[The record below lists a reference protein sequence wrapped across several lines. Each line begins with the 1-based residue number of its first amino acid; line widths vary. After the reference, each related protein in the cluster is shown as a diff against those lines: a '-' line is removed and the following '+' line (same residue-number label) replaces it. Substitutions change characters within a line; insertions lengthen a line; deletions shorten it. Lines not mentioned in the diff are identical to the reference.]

1 MINFDYKN
9 KVAVVTGGTS
19 GIGLATVR
27 ILLKSGA
34 KVAFCARSRE
44 RLLEVE
50 SKLKLEFSNDQV
62 FAKALSV
69 LDQKEVNKFA
79 KDVESQFGKCDL
91 LVNNAGQGMI
101 STFDKTDDDDWKSE
115 YELKI
120 FSQIYPIRA
129 FQSMLKKENGSVVV
143 VNSLLAIQPEQHMI
157 CTSSARA
164 AVQNLV
170 KTLSFEFAPQVRF
183 NSILLGLIKT
193 NQWES
198 RFEDRED
205 KSINRNDWYQNLALN
220 KGIPLGRLGN
230 PEEVASA
237 IAFLGSSD
245 SSYITGAQLEIS
257 GGLSKHI

>member
-69 LDQKEVNKFA
+69 LDQNEVNKFS

-91 LVNNAGQGMI
+91 LVNNAGQ
-101 STFDKTDDDDWKSE
+101 
-115 YELKI
+115 
-120 FSQIYPIRA
+120 
-129 FQSMLKKENGSVVV
+129 
-143 VNSLLAIQPEQHMI
+143 
-157 CTSSARA
+157 
-164 AVQNLV
+164 
-170 KTLSFEFAPQVRF
+170 
-183 NSILLGLIKT
+183 
-193 NQWES
+193 
-198 RFEDRED
+198 
-205 KSINRNDWYQNLALN
+205 
-220 KGIPLGRLGN
+220 
-230 PEEVASA
+230 
-237 IAFLGSSD
+237 
-245 SSYITGAQLEIS
+245 
-257 GGLSKHI
+257 

>member
-79 KDVESQFGKCDL
+79 KDVESQFGKCNL

-164 AVQNLV
+164 AVQNLI
-170 KTLSFEFAPQVRF
+170 KSLSVEFAPHIRF

>member
-79 KDVESQFGKCDL
+79 KDVESQFGKCNL

-170 KTLSFEFAPQVRF
+170 KTLSVEFAPQVRF

>member
-69 LDQKEVNKFA
+69 LDQNEVSKFS

-101 STFDKTDDDDWKSE
+101 SRFDTTDDDDWKSE
-115 YELKI
+115 FELKI

-164 AVQNLV
+164 AVQNLI
-170 KTLSFEFAPQVRF
+170 KTLSIEFAPQIRF

-245 SSYITGAQLEIS
+245 ASYITGAQLEIS

>member
-69 LDQKEVNKFA
+69 LDQNEVEKFS
-79 KDVESQFGKCDL
+79 KDVESKFGKCDL

-101 STFDKTDDDDWKSE
+101 SAFDTTDDDDWKSE

-164 AVQNLV
+164 AVQNLI
-170 KTLSFEFAPQVRF
+170 KSLSIEFAPHIRF

-198 RFEDRED
+198 RFENRED
-205 KSINRNDWYQNLALN
+205 KSIKRVDWYQNLALD

>member
-1 MINFDYKN
+1 
-9 KVAVVTGGTS
+9 
-19 GIGLATVR
+19 
-27 ILLKSGA
+27 
-34 KVAFCARSRE
+34 
-44 RLLEVE
+44 
-50 SKLKLEFSNDQV
+50 
-62 FAKALSV
+62 
-69 LDQKEVNKFA
+69 
-79 KDVESQFGKCDL
+79 
-91 LVNNAGQGMI
+91 
-101 STFDKTDDDDWKSE
+101 
-115 YELKI
+115 
-120 FSQIYPIRA
+120 
-129 FQSMLKKENGSVVV
+129 MLKKENGSVVV
-143 VNSLLAIQPEQHMI
+143 VNSLLAIQPEKHMI

-164 AVQNLV
+164 AVQNLI
-170 KTLSFEFAPQVRF
+170 KSLSVEFAPQIRF

-245 SSYITGAQLEIS
+245 ASYITGAQLEIS

>member
-69 LDQKEVNKFA
+69 LDQNEVNKFS

-91 LVNNAGQGMI
+91 LVN
-101 STFDKTDDDDWKSE
+101 
-115 YELKI
+115 L
-120 FSQIYPIRA
+120 
-129 FQSMLKKENGSVVV
+129 
-143 VNSLLAIQPEQHMI
+143 SLI
-157 CTSSARA
+157 
-164 AVQNLV
+164 
-170 KTLSFEFAPQVRF
+170 
-183 NSILLGLIKT
+183 
-193 NQWES
+193 
-198 RFEDRED
+198 
-205 KSINRNDWYQNLALN
+205 
-220 KGIPLGRLGN
+220 
-230 PEEVASA
+230 
-237 IAFLGSSD
+237 
-245 SSYITGAQLEIS
+245 
-257 GGLSKHI
+257 HI

>member
-1 MINFDYKN
+1 MTKFDYSN

-27 ILLKSGA
+27 TLLESGA
-34 KVAFCARSRE
+34 KVAFCARSKE
-44 RLLEVE
+44 KLENVE
-50 SKLKLEFSNDQV
+50 SRLKDEFGDDQV
-62 FAKALSV
+62 LARALSV
-69 LDQKEVNKFA
+69 LDEDKVNEFA
-79 KDVESQFGKCDL
+79 KDVESIFGQCDL
-91 LVNNAGQGMI
+91 LVNNAGQGRV
-101 STFDKTDDDDWKSE
+101 STFKTTDDQSWRNE
-115 YELKI
+115 FELKI

-129 FQSMLKKENGSVVV
+129 FQTMLENENGSVVV
-143 VNSLLAIQPEQHMI
+143 VNSLLAVQPEQHMV

-170 KTLSFEFAPQVRF
+170 KSLSIEFAPNIRF

-193 NQWES
+193 NQWER

-205 KSINRNDWYQNLALN
+205 KSITESDWYKDLASN
-220 KGIPLGRLGN
+220 KGIPLQRLGN

-245 SSYITGAQLEIS
+245 ASYITGAQLEIS
-257 GGLSKHI
+257 GGLSKHA

>member
-1 MINFDYKN
+1 MTKFDYSN

-27 ILLKSGA
+27 TLLESGA
-34 KVAFCARSRE
+34 KVAFCARSKE
-44 RLLEVE
+44 KLENVE
-50 SKLKLEFSNDQV
+50 SRLKDEFGDDQV
-62 FAKALSV
+62 LARTLSV
-69 LDQKEVNKFA
+69 LDEDKVNEFA
-79 KDVESQFGKCDL
+79 KDVESIFGQCDL
-91 LVNNAGQGMI
+91 LVNNAGQGMV
-101 STFDKTDDDDWKSE
+101 STFKTTDDQSWRNE
-115 YELKI
+115 FELKI

-129 FQSMLKKENGSVVV
+129 FQTMLENENGSVVV
-143 VNSLLAIQPEQHMI
+143 VNSLLAVQPEQHMV

-170 KTLSFEFAPQVRF
+170 KSLSIEFAPNIRF

-193 NQWES
+193 NQWER

-205 KSINRNDWYQNLALN
+205 KSITESDWYKDLASN
-220 KGIPLGRLGN
+220 KGIPLQRLGN

-245 SSYITGAQLEIS
+245 ASYITGAQLEIS
-257 GGLSKHI
+257 GGLSKHA

>member
-69 LDQKEVNKFA
+69 LDQNEVNKFS

-91 LVNNAGQGMI
+91 LVNNAGQGM
-101 STFDKTDDDDWKSE
+101 SYTCDTTDDDDWKME
-115 YELKI
+115 YEIKI
-120 FSQIYPIRA
+120 F
-129 FQSMLKKENGSVVV
+129 
-143 VNSLLAIQPEQHMI
+143 
-157 CTSSARA
+157 
-164 AVQNLV
+164 
-170 KTLSFEFAPQVRF
+170 
-183 NSILLGLIKT
+183 
-193 NQWES
+193 
-198 RFEDRED
+198 
-205 KSINRNDWYQNLALN
+205 NR
-220 KGIPLGRLGN
+220 K
-230 PEEVASA
+230 
-237 IAFLGSSD
+237 
-245 SSYITGAQLEIS
+245 
-257 GGLSKHI
+257 

>member
-1 MINFDYKN
+1 
-9 KVAVVTGGTS
+9 
-19 GIGLATVR
+19 
-27 ILLKSGA
+27 
-34 KVAFCARSRE
+34 
-44 RLLEVE
+44 
-50 SKLKLEFSNDQV
+50 
-62 FAKALSV
+62 
-69 LDQKEVNKFA
+69 
-79 KDVESQFGKCDL
+79 
-91 LVNNAGQGMI
+91 
-101 STFDKTDDDDWKSE
+101 
-115 YELKI
+115 
-120 FSQIYPIRA
+120 
-129 FQSMLKKENGSVVV
+129 
-143 VNSLLAIQPEQHMI
+143 MI

>member
-34 KVAFCARSRE
+34 KVAFCARSRK

-79 KDVESQFGKCDL
+79 KDVESQFGKCNL

-170 KTLSFEFAPQVRF
+170 KTLSVEFAPQVRF

>member
-79 KDVESQFGKCDL
+79 KDVESQFGKCNL

>member
-69 LDQKEVNKFA
+69 LDQNEVNKFS
-79 KDVESQFGKCDL
+79 KDIESQFGKCDL

-101 STFDKTDDDDWKSE
+101 STFNTTDDDDWKSE

-143 VNSLLAIQPEQHMI
+143 VNSLLAIQPEQHMV

-164 AVQNLV
+164 AVQNLI
-170 KTLSFEFAPQVRF
+170 KSLSVEFAPQIRF

>member
-1 MINFDYKN
+1 MTKFDYSN

-27 ILLKSGA
+27 TLLESGA
-34 KVAFCARSRE
+34 KVAFCARSKE
-44 RLLEVE
+44 
-50 SKLKLEFSNDQV
+50 KLENVEGRLKDEFGDDQV
-62 FAKALSV
+62 LARALSV
-69 LDQKEVNKFA
+69 LDEDKVNEFA
-79 KDVESQFGKCDL
+79 KDVESIFGQCDL
-91 LVNNAGQGMI
+91 LVNNAGQGRV
-101 STFDKTDDDDWKSE
+101 STFKTTDDQSWRNE
-115 YELKI
+115 FELKI

-129 FQSMLKKENGSVVV
+129 FQTMLKNENGSVVV
-143 VNSLLAIQPEQHMI
+143 VNSLLAVQPEQHMV

-170 KTLSFEFAPQVRF
+170 KSLSIEFAPNIRF

-193 NQWES
+193 NQWER

-205 KSINRNDWYQNLALN
+205 QSITEIDWYKDLASN
-220 KGIPLGRLGN
+220 KGIPLQRLGD

-245 SSYITGAQLEIS
+245 ASYITGAQLEIS
-257 GGLSKHI
+257 GGLSKHA

>member
-1 MINFDYKN
+1 MTKFDYSN

-27 ILLKSGA
+27 TLLESGA
-34 KVAFCARSRE
+34 KVAFCARSKE
-44 RLLEVE
+44 
-50 SKLKLEFSNDQV
+50 KLENVEGRLKDEFGDDQV
-62 FAKALSV
+62 LARALSV
-69 LDQKEVNKFA
+69 LDEDKVNEFA
-79 KDVESQFGKCDL
+79 KDVESIFGQCDL
-91 LVNNAGQGMI
+91 LVNNAGQGRV
-101 STFDKTDDDDWKSE
+101 STFKTTDDQSWRNE
-115 YELKI
+115 FELKI

-129 FQSMLKKENGSVVV
+129 FQTMLKNENGSVVV
-143 VNSLLAIQPEQHMI
+143 VNSLLAVQPEQHMV

-170 KTLSFEFAPQVRF
+170 KSLSIEFAPNIRF

-193 NQWES
+193 NQWER

-205 KSINRNDWYQNLALN
+205 QSITESDWYKDLASN
-220 KGIPLGRLGN
+220 KGIPLQRLGN

-245 SSYITGAQLEIS
+245 ASYITGAQLEIS
-257 GGLSKHI
+257 GGLSKHA